1 MALTVG
7 ETIKLFEDSPKG
19 MRCSAVR
26 RALERLKFN
35 VRDAAAGHRV
45 ISHPGLA
52 GFHGANF
59 NCGHGRNDLVKPV
72 YIRNLVK
79 VLIQWQDELEAVN
92 GE

>member
-1 MALTVG
+1 MALTVR
-7 ETIKLFEDSPKG
+7 ETIKLFENSLKG

-26 RALERLKFN
+26 RALEKLKFN

-45 ISHPGLA
+45 VSHPGLA
-52 GFHGANF
+52 GFHGASF
-59 NCGHGRNDLVKPV
+59 NCGHGRDDLVKPI

-79 VLIQWQDELEAVN
+79 VLIQWQEELEAIH